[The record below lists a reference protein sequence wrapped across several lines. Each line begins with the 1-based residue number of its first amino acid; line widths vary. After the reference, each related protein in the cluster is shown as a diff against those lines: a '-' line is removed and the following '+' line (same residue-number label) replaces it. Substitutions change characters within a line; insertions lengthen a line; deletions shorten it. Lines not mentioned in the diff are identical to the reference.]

1 MRFTNLKL
9 TNFTVFKNAEF
20 KFGDKVNVFV
30 GANGTGK
37 THALK
42 ILYYLQLILRDQP
55 TTSDVFDM
63 FAADI
68 HGEDLMSSSLSSD
81 DRTHGDLTNIEA
93 FAENENRVT
102 KIQWHTRGSIES
114 YSYSPSIVFVPRP
127 VFIPSVDMLAHTR
140 RFMSTYDEYK
150 IDFDQTYR
158 DIVSLLLSPEKRKI
172 DDLGIDLQALTGGA
186 ASDIEEENERFYIK
200 SQASRIAA
208 PMVAE
213 GVRKLATVVQLIRNG
228 WIQSGTTLFWDE
240 PEVSVNPS
248 LMTELVKMILKLADA
263 GVQVFIAT
271 HNYEVLKELDL
282 QAKQG
287 DVRYFALELVKN
299 EAVVHPANAYDELQ
313 PNKIAEE
320 FDSLY
325 DRQLTRATGRSRKN
339 GGRG

>member
-1 MRFTNLKL
+1 MRFTSLKL
-9 TNFTVFKNAEF
+9 TNFTVFKEAEF
-20 KFGDKVNVFV
+20 EFAPGVNVFV

-42 ILYYLQLILRDQP
+42 ILYGLQLFGRDRQLYP
-55 TTSDVFDM
+55 SLATMFYRDM
-63 FAADI
+63 FHKELI
-68 HGEDLMSSSLSSD
+68 STSS
-81 DRTHGDLTNIEA
+81 GPNEPAQIIA
-93 FAENENRVT
+93 YAENNGKWDVQVVDGGEIWALGQAPT
-102 KIQWHTRGSIES
+102 EES
-114 YSYSPSIVFVPRP
+114 VPRP
-127 VFIPSVDMLAHTR
+127 VFIPAIDMLAHTQ
-140 RFMSTYDEYK
+140 RFLSTYDEFK
-150 IDFDQTYR
+150 IDFDRTYR
-158 DIVSLLLSPEKRKI
+158 DIVALLLSPERRKL
-172 DDLGIDLQALTGGA
+172 DELGIDLKDLTGGA

-200 SQASRIAA
+200 SETGRFAA

-213 GVRKLATVVQLIRNG
+213 GVRKLATVVQLIKNG
-228 WIQSGTTLFWDE
+228 WIRPGTTLFWDE

-271 HNYEVLKELDL
+271 HNYELLKELDL

-287 DVRYFALELVKN
+287 DVRYFALELVNN
-299 EAVVHPANAYDELQ
+299 EAVVHPTDSYDEIQ